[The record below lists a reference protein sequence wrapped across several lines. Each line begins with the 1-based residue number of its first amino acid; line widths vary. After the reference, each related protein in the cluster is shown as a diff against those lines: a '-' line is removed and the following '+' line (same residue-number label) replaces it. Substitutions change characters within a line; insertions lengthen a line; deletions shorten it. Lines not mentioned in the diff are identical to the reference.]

1 MNLFAFAFVGLVACG
16 GGEPAPVEA
25 PPAPAQEQ
33 SAPSD
38 APAAAADAADGT
50 PIRIGWQE
58 TWATQGQLAVILKQ
72 SKILNELGFAPTFV
86 GFSYGAPLNEGA
98 LAGEVDVLF
107 TADQPAIALCNR
119 DNTWGMIGR
128 LMYNRV
134 GTFVPPDSA
143 VQTVADLKGKTIAIP
158 FGAAAHRETLGAVK
172 AAGMDPSTDINAVN
186 MGIKEV
192 AVLAK
197 TNKWETVHAGS
208 AWDPVF
214 AQLESSGTVRTVA
227 QGLVTSVVVMDD
239 DFVKANPGADK
250 KFMEGMVKAYEQY
263 KGDTAKANADFK
275 TASNL
280 DFSLAALDLAAS
292 VEPNLGAD
300 NAITVTLSDD
310 DKANIQKAADFM
322 FDAKIL
328 KAKVDTST
336 MIRDA
341 TQ

>member
-1 MNLFAFAFVGLVACG
+1 
-16 GGEPAPVEA
+16 
-25 PPAPAQEQ
+25 
-33 SAPSD
+33 
-38 APAAAADAADGT
+38 
-50 PIRIGWQE
+50 
-58 TWATQGQLAVILKQ
+58 
-72 SKILNELGFAPTFV
+72 
-86 GFSYGAPLNEGA
+86 
-98 LAGEVDVLF
+98 
-107 TADQPAIALCNR
+107 
-119 DNTWGMIGR
+119 MIGR

-143 VQTVADLKGKTIAIP
+143 VQTVADLKGKTIAIRLVP
-158 FGAAAHRETLGAVK
+158 RPTARPWVPK

-192 AVLAK
+192 AVLARSPS
-197 TNKWETVHAGS
+197 ETVHAGS

-227 QGLVTSVVVMDD
+227 LGLVTSVVVMDD